1 MINLSPVALVLIAM
15 DELTNRSRTFAEAVV
30 TMVWLVLLALAL
42 NKPKWK
48 SEVPGLDVP
57 NFMLFLA
64 GSTIITGICP
74 LLACCVLE
82 KLRAISDIAA
92 LFSAVMLFFLAY
104 WIALFTV
111 SDEVIVFWVAL
122 VFLACMVLRVITYYS
137 VETEGHGHPE
147 RTKEFHIILDG
158 SHEFTCCMTGIHF
171 LWLESLALGGLIN
184 KSHGIQNALSEVMGI
199 SSILCCAVGLGTM
212 YMEMAPSL
220 TSSIMGDI
228 VGPIFCFDIFMIFSI
243 GTVLGAA
250 MWKSLVSPGLLLL
263 LVGPLIIVGPL
274 IAFFVLVLHV
284 SCPEEAGGSQHNHRG
299 GSQDTE
305 EAGGSQHNHG
315 GGSQDTEEAGGSQ
328 HNHGGGS
335 QDTED
340 AGVSQHTNGEGSQ
353 DNETPKLAP
362 LGLTKLMVTGFL
374 TVSISVDSSDV
385 GITNWFL
392 VFAAAAI
399 VSGLTWRL
407 LTQDQV
413 RKMLE
418 NKKHTPVSQA
428 RIDKTAAV
436 TSSANTASFCA
447 HFFVAIATVLLMFEV
462 CNVKMPMS
470 AAAPAPARAARA

>member
-1 MINLSPVALVLIAM
+1 M

-122 VFLACMVLRVITYYS
+122 VFLAS
-137 VETEGHGHPE
+137 
-147 RTKEFHIILDG
+147 
-158 SHEFTCCMTGIHF
+158 
-171 LWLESLALGGLIN
+171 
-184 KSHGIQNALSEVMGI
+184 
-199 SSILCCAVGLGTM
+199 
-212 YMEMAPSL
+212 
-220 TSSIMGDI
+220 
-228 VGPIFCFDIFMIFSI
+228 
-243 GTVLGAA
+243 
-250 MWKSLVSPGLLLL
+250 
-263 LVGPLIIVGPL
+263 
-274 IAFFVLVLHV
+274 
-284 SCPEEAGGSQHNHRG
+284 
-299 GSQDTE
+299 
-305 EAGGSQHNHG
+305 
-315 GGSQDTEEAGGSQ
+315 
-328 HNHGGGS
+328 
-335 QDTED
+335 
-340 AGVSQHTNGEGSQ
+340 
-353 DNETPKLAP
+353 
-362 LGLTKLMVTGFL
+362 
-374 TVSISVDSSDV
+374 
-385 GITNWFL
+385 
-392 VFAAAAI
+392 AAI

-407 LTQDQV
+407 LTHDQV

>member
-1 MINLSPVALVLIAM
+1 M

-305 EAGGSQHNHG
+305 
-315 GGSQDTEEAGGSQ
+315 
-328 HNHGGGS
+328 
-335 QDTED
+335 D